1 MQLQQKSKNTSF
13 AFLDQAHAA
22 AHGPSAS
29 VFRRRALPPSL
40 TALIAQVAAA
50 AITLI
55 LLAPALGLLGVDLAL
70 VQAAFIQ
77 GGLAAAMGAGFG
89 LAPWWLPI
97 HLLFAPAL
105 VWTLSFGL
113 SPLWFLAAFLLL
125 FLVYWSVFRSQVPLY
140 LSSRKAWAA
149 VADLLP
155 GEFGFALLDVG
166 AGLGGMLGF
175 LSLRRP
181 DGQFYGMEIAPLP
194 FALAWLR
201 SMASRGS
208 YQIQRGDFWP
218 HKLAAYDVVYAY
230 LSPVPMAKLWAKV
243 CAEMAPGS
251 RFISNT
257 FAVPGAEPE
266 KIVELDDFHRSRL
279 YVYRIPANQSTK
291 ATL

>member
-1 MQLQQKSKNTSF
+1 MQLQRKSKNTSF
-13 AFLDQAHAA
+13 AFPDQAHAA
-22 AHGPSAS
+22 VLGPSSS

-40 TALIAQVAAA
+40 TALVVQVAAA
-50 AITLI
+50 VITLI
-55 LLAPALGLLGVDLAL
+55 LLVPVLGLLGVDLAL

-113 SPLWFLAAFLLL
+113 SPLWFFAAFLLL
-125 FLVYWSVFRSQVPLY
+125 FMVYWSVFRSQVPLY

-155 GEFGFALLDVG
+155 GEPGFALLDVG
-166 AGLGGMLGF
+166 AGLGGMLGY

-201 SMASRGS
+201 SMAGKGS
-208 YQIQRGDFWP
+208 YQIKRGDFWP
-218 HKLAAYDVVYAY
+218 HSLAAYGVVYAY

-279 YVYRIPANQSTK
+279 YVYRIPASQPAEAAS
-291 ATL
+291 